1 MTENLENDIELD
13 LRDMVLLIWKNLIW
27 IIQIGLC
34 TGALVFLFVS
44 VCMSKTYI
52 STAELYILHQQSDRD
67 TVTASDLQTGTY
79 LTNDYKELIVSVP
92 VLEKVI
98 AQLNLAQNP
107 AQLEKQITVDSPDN
121 TRIIQISVEDTDPYQ
136 AQQIADVLC
145 DSASEKISQVMDI
158 ESVKIVQE
166 ASYPDAKSG
175 PARLKMTVVGCMT
188 GVLLAVLFLVIYHVL
203 DDTIKT
209 TDDIEQA
216 LDLFVLGSIPEMK
229 KENKRKRQR

>member
-1 MTENLENDIELD
+1 MTENIENNIEID
-13 LRDMVLLIWKNLIW
+13 LHDMLLLIWKYFVL

-34 TGALVFLFVS
+34 TGAVVFLFVS
-44 VCMSKTYI
+44 FCMPKTYI

-98 AQLNLAQNP
+98 AQLNLTQNP
-107 AQLEKQITVDSPDN
+107 AQLEKKITVDSPDN
-121 TRIIQISVEDTDPYQ
+121 TRIIQISVENSDPYQ
-136 AQQIADVLC
+136 AQLIAYVLC
-145 DSASEKISQVMDI
+145 DAASEMISQVMDI

-166 ASYPDAKSG
+166 ASYPDAKST
-175 PARLKMTVVGCMT
+175 PNRLKLSSIGCII
-188 GVLLAVLFLVIYHVL
+188 GILLAVLVLTAYFVL

-209 TDDIEQA
+209 TDDIEET

-229 KENKRKRQR
+229 NGSKKRR

>member
-1 MTENLENDIELD
+1 MTENIENDIEID
-13 LRDMVLLIWKNLIW
+13 LRDMLLLIWKNLVLIL
-27 IIQIGLC
+27 QIGLS
-34 TGALVFLFVS
+34 TGAAVFLFVS
-44 VCMSKTYI
+44 VCMSRTYV

-98 AQLNLAQNP
+98 AQLNLACNP
-107 AQLEKQITVDSPDN
+107 AQLEKKIMVDSPDN

-136 AQQIADVLC
+136 AQMITDVLC

-175 PARLKMTVVGCMT
+175 PARLKLTAIGGIVGVFLT
-188 GVLLAVLFLVIYHVL
+188 ILVLMVYHIF
-203 DDTIKT
+203 DDTVKT

-229 KENKRKRQR
+229 KDNKKKRQR

>member
-1 MTENLENDIELD
+1 MTENIENNIEID
-13 LRDMVLLIWKNLIW
+13 LHDMLLLIWKYFVL

-34 TGALVFLFVS
+34 TGAAVFLFVS
-44 VCMSKTYI
+44 FCMPKTYI

-98 AQLNLAQNP
+98 AQLNLTQNP
-107 AQLEKQITVDSPDN
+107 AQLEKKITVDSPDN
-121 TRIIQISVEDTDPYQ
+121 TRIIQISVEDSDPYQ
-136 AQQIADVLC
+136 AQLIADVLC
-145 DSASEKISQVMDI
+145 DAASEKISKVMDI

-166 ASYPDAKSG
+166 ASYPDVKAG
-175 PARLKMTVVGCMT
+175 PARLKMTVVGCML
-188 GVLLAVLFLVIYHVL
+188 GVFLVVLFLMIYYVL

-209 TDDIEQA
+209 TDDIESA

-229 KENKRKRQR
+229 KENKRKR